1 MKMIPKIG
9 IDLGTA
15 NTTVYVPGKGI
26 VLTEPT
32 VVALDELTNKILAV
46 GKEAK
51 EMIGKTPIDIKIYRP
66 LKEGVIADYKA
77 TLAILRYFLTKIK
90 ITKFFRPILVISV
103 PAGITS
109 TEKKAVIDA
118 ALEAGAKDVY
128 PIREPLLAALGAEL
142 PINSA
147 SGHMIVNIGGGT
159 TEIAV
164 ISLGGIVR
172 WESIRIA
179 GDKFDESIKEYLR
192 KKFNL
197 AVGERTAEFIK
208 IKVGSAMITKTNN
221 ENIEEVRGINILNGL
236 PMNIK
241 ISSNHIAEALQ
252 RDLREIIMG
261 IKKILANTPPELVA
275 DIMEKGIVLSGGS
288 ALLRNLDSLIYEHTG
303 VPTYPAEDPLYC
315 VARGTGKIIEEL
327 DFYRRI
333 LLSAYK

>member
-1 MKMIPKIG
+1 MVPKIG

-15 NTTVYVPGKGI
+15 NTTIYVAGKGI

-32 VVALDELTNKILAV
+32 VVAVDELTNKILAV

-51 EMIGKTPIDIKIYRP
+51 EMIGKTPGDIRIYRP

-77 TLAILRYFLTKIK
+77 TLAILRYFLNRIK
-90 ITKFFRPILVISV
+90 VSRFLKPILVISV
-103 PAGITS
+103 PAGISS
-109 TEKKAVIDA
+109 TERKAVIDA
-118 ALEAGAKDVY
+118 SLEAGAREVY
-128 PIREPLLAALGAEL
+128 PVREPLLAALGAEL
-142 PINSA
+142 PINSP

-197 AVGERTAEFIK
+197 AVGEKTAEQIK
-208 IKVGSAMITKTNN
+208 IQIGSAIPVKNNSN
-221 ENIEEVRGINILNGL
+221 ENTMEVRGINILSGL
-236 PMNIK
+236 PVTIK
-241 ISSNHIAEALQ
+241 VHSNHIAEALQ
-252 RDLREIIMG
+252 KDLREIVNG
-261 IKKILANTPPELVA
+261 IKKVLANTPPELVA

-288 ALLRNLDSLIYEHTG
+288 SLLRNLDALIYEHTG
-303 VPTYPAEDPLYC
+303 VPTYVADDALYC
-315 VARGTGKIIEEL
+315 VARGTGKVIEKI
-327 DFYRRI
+327 DIYRRI
-333 LLSAYK
+333 LFSK